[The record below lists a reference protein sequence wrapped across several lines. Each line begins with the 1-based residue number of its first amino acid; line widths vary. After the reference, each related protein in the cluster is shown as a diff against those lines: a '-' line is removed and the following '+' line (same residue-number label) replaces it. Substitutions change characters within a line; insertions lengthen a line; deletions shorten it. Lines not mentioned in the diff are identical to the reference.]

1 MCVCW
6 MNTEWFHSYHHNTM
20 LEVVCSIVEWML
32 WFLQMNMQRKG
43 KTKETRQEI
52 ETSDLLLFQKSL
64 EDRIRLYEKEKEME
78 GIVMNKVT
86 LYAYYKTLQV

>member
-1 MCVCW
+1 
-6 MNTEWFHSYHHNTM
+6 
-20 LEVVCSIVEWML
+20 
-32 WFLQMNMQRKG
+32 MNMQPKG

-86 LYAYYKTLQV
+86 LYAYYKTLQVQSMNYIKGAAFINRSYIMSYNGTELH